1 MSHFI
6 YGQAETDHLSRKDK
20 KMGALIRQYGM
31 LKRKVTPDLFEALVS
46 SIIAQ
51 QISSKA
57 ATTVTQRLTAL
68 IGKITPE
75 SIGETDALKIQ
86 ECGMT
91 HKKAG
96 YLKASAE
103 AVQNGTID
111 LPAFPAMEDKAII
124 KQLIALPG
132 VGRWTA
138 EMLLLHS
145 LQRPDVFSYDDL
157 AIRRGLMSLH
167 NLSVFTKADFEKFRK
182 RYSPHCSVA
191 MIYLWKY
198 SS

>member
-1 MSHFI
+1 MPYFI
-6 YGQAETDHLSRKDK
+6 YGQTETEHISQKDK
-20 KMGALIRQYGM
+20 KMSALIQQYGM
-31 LKRKVTPDLFEALVS
+31 LKRKVTPDLFEALVT

-57 ATTVTQRLTAL
+57 AATVTQRFIAL

-75 SIGETDALKIQ
+75 LIRQTNALRIQ

-96 YLKASAE
+96 YLKAAAE
-103 AVQNGTID
+103 VVLNGTID
-111 LPAFPAMEDKAII
+111 LSAFPAMEDEAII
-124 KQLIALPG
+124 QQLVKLPG

-145 LQRPDVFSYDDL
+145 LRRPDVFSYDDL
-157 AIRRGLMSLH
+157 AIRRSLMSMH
-167 NLSVFTKADFEKFRK
+167 NLSALTKADFEKYRK